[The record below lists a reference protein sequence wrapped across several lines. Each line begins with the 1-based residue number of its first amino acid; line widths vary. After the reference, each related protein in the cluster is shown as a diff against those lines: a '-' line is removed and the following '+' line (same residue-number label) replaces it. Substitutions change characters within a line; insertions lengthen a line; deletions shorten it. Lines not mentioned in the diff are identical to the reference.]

1 MTNYAR
7 TVSLVRSS
15 SARVANGISPSF
27 TSTLLL
33 FLQMSVVII
42 IGFLLL
48 IDKKKVLPR
57 HFKTDSQS
65 SSSPEEPA
73 PSEERISWKE
83 GNEDP
88 PGDSWEPTI
97 NSSDPQ
103 SLPGNVN
110 HLSQWNLSTGS
121 RSSFAFHNEDDSQ
134 DVIPT
139 EDDEEYVEV

>member
-7 TVSLVRSS
+7 TVSLVSS
-15 SARVANGISPSF
+15 LSARVAHRISPSF

-65 SSSPEEPA
+65 SIPSEEPA
-73 PSEERISWKE
+73 PSEERISWTVE
-83 GNEDP
+83 EEDP
-88 PGDSWEPTI
+88 PGGSWEPTI

-121 RSSFAFHNEDDSQ
+121 RSSSANPNEDDSQ

-139 EDDEEYVEV
+139 EDDEEYVDV